1 LKKIKDSSKLD
12 NYFEVSK
19 RKSSTTIGSLL
30 GTSTVTTFVE
40 SGTGIGAG
48 GKTGLTALTT

>member
-1 LKKIKDSSKLD
+1 MKKTKDSSKLD